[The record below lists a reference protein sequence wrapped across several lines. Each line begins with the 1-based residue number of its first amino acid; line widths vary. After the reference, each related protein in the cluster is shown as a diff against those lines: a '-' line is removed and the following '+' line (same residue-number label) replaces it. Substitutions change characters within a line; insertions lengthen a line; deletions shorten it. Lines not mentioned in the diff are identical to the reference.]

1 MRFRDIILA
10 LSLFISTQAM
20 SAGIPVFDAVQNTE
34 SMNQWIQKLQQWQ
47 ETVTHY
53 RSELDA
59 YKQQLATAT
68 GVRDVQA
75 FLREAKSLK
84 TDIENLRQNGISLD
98 DLLSNQSESY
108 SSELNSLYNKYKTF
122 DTCNASSS
130 SQRYMDSCKQM
141 ILNQAVAIE
150 NTSEVENKITGTLG
164 DISDLSDRIANAQD
178 SKESQDL
185 ANAIAAKSVQLNA
198 LTSQWEMSVKQT
210 EQRSTLLEQQK
221 QKAFEQQQL
230 TAPVADLN
238 SLKGG

>member
-1 MRFRDIILA
+1 MKMRFRDIILA

-20 SAGIPVFDAVQNTE
+20 SAGIPVFDAVQHTE

-84 TDIENLRQNGISLD
+84 TDIDNLRQNGISLD
-98 DLLSNQSESY
+98 DLLSNQSGSY

-122 DTCNASSS
+122 DTCNPSSS
-130 SQRYMDSCKQM
+130 SQRYLDSCKQM

-198 LTSQWEMSVKQT
+198 LTGQWEMSVKQT
-210 EQRSTLLEQQK
+210 EQRATLLEQQK

-238 SLKGG
+238 SL

>member
-10 LSLFISTQAM
+10 LSLFISTRAM
-20 SAGIPVFDAVQNTE
+20 SAGIPVFDAVQHTE

-53 RSELDA
+53 RNELDA

-84 TDIENLRQNGISLD
+84 TDIDNLRQNGISLD
-98 DLLSNQSESY
+98 DLLSNQSGSY

-122 DTCNASSS
+122 DTCNPSSS
-130 SQRYMDSCKQM
+130 SQRYLDSCKQM

-198 LTSQWEMSVKQT
+198 LTGQWEMSVKQT
-210 EQRSTLLEQQK
+210 EQRATLLEQQK

-238 SLKGG
+238 SL

>member
-84 TDIENLRQNGISLD
+84 TDIDNLRQNGISLD
-98 DLLSNQSESY
+98 DLLSNQSGSY

-122 DTCNASSS
+122 DTCNPSSS
-130 SQRYMDSCKQM
+130 SQRYLDSCKQM

-198 LTSQWEMSVKQT
+198 LTSQWEMSVKQA
-210 EQRSTLLEQQK
+210 EQRATLLEQQK

-238 SLKGG
+238 SL

>member
-10 LSLFISTQAM
+10 LSLFISTRAM
-20 SAGIPVFDAVQNTE
+20 SAGIPVFDAVQHTE

-84 TDIENLRQNGISLD
+84 TDIDNLRQNGISLD
-98 DLLSNQSESY
+98 DLLSNQSGSY

-122 DTCNASSS
+122 DTCNPSSS
-130 SQRYMDSCKQM
+130 SQRYLDSCKQM

-198 LTSQWEMSVKQT
+198 LTGQWEMSVKQT
-210 EQRSTLLEQQK
+210 EQRATLLEQQK

-238 SLKGG
+238 SL

>member
-1 MRFRDIILA
+1 MRLRDIKLTLA
-10 LSLFISTQAM
+10 LFISTQAM

-84 TDIENLRQNGISLD
+84 TDIDNLRQHGISLD
-98 DLLSNQSESY
+98 DLLSNPSGSY

-122 DTCNASSS
+122 DTCNPSSS
-130 SQRYMDSCKQM
+130 SQRYLDSCKQM

-198 LTSQWEMSVKQT
+198 LTSQWEMSVKQA
-210 EQRSTLLEQQK
+210 EQRTTLLEQQK
-221 QKAFEQQQL
+221 QKAVEQQQL

-238 SLKGG
+238 SL